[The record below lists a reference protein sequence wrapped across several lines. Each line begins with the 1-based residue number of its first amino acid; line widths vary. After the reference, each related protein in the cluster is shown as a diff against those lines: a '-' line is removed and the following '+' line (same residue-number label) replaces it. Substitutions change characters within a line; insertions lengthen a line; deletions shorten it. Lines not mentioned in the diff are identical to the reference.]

1 MYEMNAYGAELW
13 GAPGSSRPNSQLRLR
28 KTNWGFAVTDTSN
41 RIHGNAMETG
51 LKTMGLLLI
60 PLGATLVFYPG
71 AKGDETLLMSSR
83 LGLAIAMALV
93 GLALYLYASRG
104 LARELRVDPYNRE
117 VRVGSVNSKGDFR
130 LRAKYAADEAQS
142 FFLIRANSPNPARLC
157 MRAKKGGTVVKLIN
171 GTEEELIPILERL
184 SEALRPKHLAQKR
197 VRTRV
202 TGAFIHATFG

>member
-1 MYEMNAYGAELW
+1 MNAYGAELW

-41 RIHGNAMETG
+41 RIHGNAMEAG

-71 AKGDETLLMSSR
+71 AASSEPMLISGR

-93 GLALYLYASRG
+93 GLALYLYACRG

-117 VRVGSVNSKGDFR
+117 VRIGSLNSKGAFR
-130 LRAKYAADEAQS
+130 LRAKYAADDAQS

-157 MRAKKGGTVVKLIN
+157 MRSKKGGNVVKLIN
-171 GTEEELIPILERL
+171 GTEEELIPILERI
-184 SEALRPKHLAQKR
+184 SEALRPKHMANKR

>member
-1 MYEMNAYGAELW
+1 MNAYGAELW

-41 RIHGNAMETG
+41 RIHGNAIETG
-51 LKTMGLLLI
+51 LKTMGLLMM

-71 AKGDETLLMSSR
+71 ASNGESLLMSGR
-83 LGLAIAMALV
+83 LGLAIAMAVV

-117 VRVGSVNSKGDFR
+117 VRIGSLNAKGDFR

-142 FFLIRANSPNPARLC
+142 FFLIRANSPHPARLC
-157 MRAKKGGTVVKLIN
+157 MRAKKGGNVVKLIN
-171 GTEEELIPILERL
+171 GTEEELIPILERI
-184 SEALRPKHLAQKR
+184 SESLRPKHLANKR